1 MRGVSPLRG
10 KRASQDEKAA
20 KALDVETVGKR
31 GTQRISLDERAG
43 KAESDES
50 EWGES
55 VVYLGMEWAAVI
67 LIRWKKGH
75 HFRDENGQEMA
86 LSRDSLAGP
95 DRSGTKSF
103 GTFKRAV

>member
-1 MRGVSPLRG
+1 MRSLSALWG

-31 GTQRISLDERAG
+31 GTQRISLHERAG

-55 VVYLGMEWAAVI
+55 VGYLG
-67 LIRWKKGH
+67 WKC
-75 HFRDENGQEMA
+75 F
-86 LSRDSLAGP
+86 
-95 DRSGTKSF
+95 
-103 GTFKRAV
+103 